1 MTLVKGV
8 LYMVFIFLIGLFVI
22 FISSMNSY
30 GAKWAHIAFPI
41 YLTVGLLYFSVLC
54 IVNEKYFI
62 GSICVIATIS
72 YLMYLVLDFKIG
84 ERSHRDS
91 PSEWVSYLGL
101 YPVLVAVIALLFLPN
116 NFVVL
121 KDEKGPVQSDNV
133 YYSNCSEARKAGVTP
148 IYENQSGYR
157 RGLDRDNDGIA
168 CE

>member
-1 MTLVKGV
+1 
-8 LYMVFIFLIGLFVI
+8 
-22 FISSMNSY
+22 
-30 GAKWAHIAFPI
+30 
-41 YLTVGLLYFSVLC
+41 
-54 IVNEKYFI
+54 
-62 GSICVIATIS
+62 
-72 YLMYLVLDFKIG
+72 MYLVLDFKIG